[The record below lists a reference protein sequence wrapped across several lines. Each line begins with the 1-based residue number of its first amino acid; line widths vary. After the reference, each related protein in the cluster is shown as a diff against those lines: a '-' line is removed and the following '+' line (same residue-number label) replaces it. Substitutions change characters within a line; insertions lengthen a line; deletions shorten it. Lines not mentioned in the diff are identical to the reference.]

1 MGARRWM
8 MEYGVA
14 LVLAFLFAMI
24 LGQVSLFRESSLGKL
39 RASDL
44 VQFVGYS
51 GSVVIGWLGARA
63 LARNPPVEW
72 KWMVPFQGLVVPCV
86 TLLAITIAYGVL
98 LFALD
103 PFLGKVGKAIYNW
116 VFIVAIV
123 ADSIW
128 LIYSWV
134 WKCAPLVAAMES
146 RKLHKS
152 A

>member
-1 MGARRWM
+1 MGARRWA

-14 LVLAFLFAMI
+14 LFLAFLFAMI
-24 LGQVSLFRESSLGKL
+24 LGQVSLFRESSLGRL

-51 GSVVIGWLGARA
+51 GSVVIGWLSARE
-63 LARNPPVEW
+63 LARNPPAEW
-72 KWMVPFQGLVVPCV
+72 KWIVPFQGLVVPCA

-103 PFLGKVGKAIYNW
+103 PFLGKLGKVIYNW

-123 ADSIW
+123 AGSIW
-128 LIYSWV
+128 LILSWV
-134 WKCAPLVAAMES
+134 WRCAPLVAAMEP
-146 RKLHKS
+146 RKLRK
-152 A
+152 AA